1 MFKNLKNKIAHRTLN
16 YLFSLKESD
25 VFTIDKSGA
34 PKINGN
40 HITREQLSTLDQ
52 EAKYIK
58 STWLWKILT
67 GTLEDKAKEV
77 IFINS
82 EDSYAILSG
91 KLTLRSIDIQKK
103 IVDNICKAYA
113 KTNQKTEDKE
123 SEGKEEFV

>member
-1 MFKNLKNKIAHRTLN
+1 
-16 YLFSLKESD
+16 
-25 VFTIDKSGA
+25 V
-34 PKINGN
+34 
-40 HITREQLSTLDQ
+40 EQLSTLDQ

-67 GTLEDKAKEV
+67 GTLEEKAKEV

-82 EDSYAILSG
+82 EDTYAILSG

-113 KTNQKTEDKE
+113 KTNNEVLKE
-123 SEGKEEFV
+123 NQET